1 MRSGSVPAQLVLP
14 LTSQPSL
21 TRNDFLVS
29 PGNAQAVALID
40 QWPNW
45 PVHVAALYG
54 PAGSGKTH
62 LVSIWQSLSGARVVS
77 ASMLD
82 LEPMRKGPL
91 AVEDVD
97 SDPPSEARDARLFQ
111 LIEGAAPGSPLLLTG
126 KEAPAGWPSLLPDLA
141 SRFSAVL
148 SLPLWKAD
156 EALLARL
163 AQKLLA
169 DRQLSVPDSLVE
181 RVIQSVERSPEAGRE
196 FIARADAK
204 ALSEARPIT
213 VSLVRELLA
222 EADEGLS

>member
-1 MRSGSVPAQLVLP
+1 MPAQLVLP

-21 TRNDFLVS
+21 TRNDFLVG
-29 PGNAQAVALID
+29 PANAQAVALID

-45 PVHVAALYG
+45 PVHVVALYG

-111 LIEGAAPGSPLLLTG
+111 LIEGASPGSPVLLTG
-126 KEAPAGWPSLLPDLA
+126 KEAPASWPSLLPDLA

-156 EALLARL
+156 EELLARL

-181 RVIQSVERSPEAGRE
+181 RVIQSVERSPEAVRE

-213 VSLVRELLA
+213 LSLVRELLA